1 MEVCPMIQ
9 NPFRRIRL
17 VYRRSSPLLKCAV
30 AGCIILAVITLLV
43 IRSAILKER
52 AQEEAD
58 RAKAAQKE
66 QENARLEAIM
76 EQEGSVEWNETIAR
90 EELDMLPG
98 GSEVITVTPES

>member
-1 MEVCPMIQ
+1 MIQ

-17 VYRRSSPLLKCAV
+17 VYRRSSPLLKCVV
-30 AGCIILAVITLLV
+30 AGCIVLAVITLLV

-52 AQEEAD
+52 EREEIN
-58 RAKAAQKE
+58 RARAARQE